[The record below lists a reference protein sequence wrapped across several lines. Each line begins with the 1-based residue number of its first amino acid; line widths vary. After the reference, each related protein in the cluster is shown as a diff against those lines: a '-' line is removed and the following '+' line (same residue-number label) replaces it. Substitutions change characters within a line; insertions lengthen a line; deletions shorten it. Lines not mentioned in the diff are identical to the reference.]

1 MKTKK
6 EKKVRWKEIEIIYIC
21 TRLLDICLNLY
32 EQNIYHSDW
41 KPANIALFS
50 DENTSI
56 NGIYYIKLIDFGGAT
71 TDFDNIRAFTPFYI
85 NKNIIPI

>member
-1 MKTKK
+1 
-6 EKKVRWKEIEIIYIC
+6 
-21 TRLLDICLNLY
+21 
-32 EQNIYHSDW
+32 
-41 KPANIALFS
+41 LFS